1 MKTIRLNDA
10 AHIPVIGLGTWN
22 LNGESCVES
31 VETALTLGY
40 RHIDTADAYGNHH
53 EVAEGV
59 RRAGIPREELFI
71 TTKLNLADGY
81 ARDTVLKS
89 GERFLKELEI
99 SYIDLLLI
107 HWPDRSFPFSET
119 LGAMNELKT
128 KGMVRAL
135 GVSNFTPHH
144 LEDAFAT
151 GIEIT
156 NNQVELH
163 PSFNQKVLRE
173 FCASKRIAITAY
185 SPLGRKRD
193 LELLLLKELARKY
206 SMSPAQVALNWIL
219 SHDMIA
225 IPKSS
230 HPERI
235 KENFEAGTFT
245 MDEAD
250 LRRID
255 EMPQGERV
263 VWPTFGD
270 FKY

>member
-1 MKTIRLNDA
+1 MKTLRLNDA

-53 EVAEGV
+53 EVAEGL

-89 GERFLKELEI
+89 GERFLEELEI

-107 HWPDRSFPFSET
+107 HWPDRSFPFPET
-119 LGAMNELKT
+119 LGAMNELK
-128 KGMVRAL
+128 KRGLVCAL

-173 FCASKRIAITAY
+173 FCASKGIAITAY

-193 LELLLLKELARKY
+193 LELPLLKELAKKY
-206 SMSPAQVALNWIL
+206 SVSPAQVALNWIL

-245 MDEAD
+245 MDETD